1 MSAVLLE
8 VSQGKLC
15 HTTDVSLNIPVT
27 AAAATLLTVNNLA
40 VTGLQLG
47 TFTSTVAKTKE

>member
-40 VTGLQLG
+40 VTDLQLG